1 MNQRLQTGQRLGQR
15 QLPLQ
20 DIILFQNLI
29 GANMQR
35 LEQVLKQEAKEC
47 IFIEVVPGGELP
59 EMSSI
64 DSLIQEGDSVEF
76 GDRFSQQQD
85 DLGYR
90 MKGDGPAYNNEI
102 PDDRKRHL
110 ATYESGAEDLF
121 KQIDL
126 LDLSDS
132 DKKIGKIFI
141 QSIEDN
147 GLLPNAQGIMEI
159 ICKHEGLLMSN
170 VDRVY
175 QILKSK
181 LVPAGILAE
190 SYTES
195 LAIQVERDPTHS
207 IKRDATL
214 HIIQNHYQDFI
225 NRDYASLSQK
235 MNLNTGD
242 VNAKVFL
249 DEVYGY
255 ITKFNPVPKGYEF
268 NAQNSRSAE
277 PDLLI
282 HEFDGVFT
290 AKVNKRALP
299 SIQVNK
305 EYLKELEIATG
316 GKLSEESIYIQER
329 NKGLKLE
336 VMIQDRNELLEK
348 VTSHILNAQKHYIS
362 TENKNE
368 ILPLLMKEV
377 SEKYGLSESTISKSV
392 KDKVVRMDDGREFK
406 LSEFFDLGVV
416 NKLQTIRVPK
426 KDLIDQIKT
435 AVLNEKTVSPVTDI
449 DIEKSFKSQGFAI
462 STAFVKRLREAAGLP
477 DAKSRLVLYQSN
489 DKEDLHQQWGFSDP
503 IEVQVGKSQSL

>member
-29 GANMQR
+29 GANNQR
-35 LEQVLKQEAKEC
+35 LEQVLRQETKQS
-47 IFIEVVPGGELP
+47 IFIEVIPGNEAP

-64 DSLIQEGDSVEF
+64 DSLIQEGDSVEY

-85 DLGYR
+85 DMGYR
-90 MKGDGPAYNNEI
+90 MKGDGPAYNNDI

-126 LDLSDS
+126 LDLSES
-132 DKKIGKIFI
+132 EKKIGKIFI

-147 GLLPNAQGIMEI
+147 GLLPNAHSIKDI
-159 ICKHEGLLMSN
+159 ICKHENMLMSH
-170 VDRVY
+170 VDSVY
-175 QILKSK
+175 QILKTK
-181 LVPAGILAE
+181 LEPAGILAE
-190 SYTES
+190 NYKES
-195 LAIQVERDPTHS
+195 LAIQIERDQTHS
-207 IKRDATL
+207 IKRDASL
-214 HIIQNHYQDFI
+214 YIIQNHYQDFI
-225 NRDYASLSQK
+225 KRDYAALSQK
-235 MNLNTGD
+235 MNLNTGE

-255 ITKFNPVPKGYEF
+255 VTKFNPVPKGYEF
-268 NAQNSRSAE
+268 TAQNSRSSE

-282 HEFDGVFT
+282 HEFNGVYT

-316 GKLSEESIYIQER
+316 GKLTEESLYIQER

-348 VTSHILNAQKHYIS
+348 VTSHILNAQKNYIS

-377 SEKYGLSESTISKSV
+377 SEKYGLSESTVSKSV

-416 NKLQTIRVPK
+416 NKQQTIRVAK
-426 KDLIDQIKT
+426 KDLIEQIKT
-435 AVLNEKTVSPVTDI
+435 AIINERSVAPVTDI
-449 DIEKSFKSQGFAI
+449 EIEKGFKSQGYAI

-477 DAKSRLVLYQSN
+477 DAKSRLELYQST
-489 DKEDLHQQWGFSDP
+489 DKEVLHQHWGFSTP
-503 IEVQVGKSQSL
+503 VENQVSKSHSY